1 MEIEKEA
8 PPKVGLAWWR
18 EFARA
23 WGPAI
28 LAILFIRTYIFEP
41 FRIPSGSMVPTLLI
55 GDHVLVN
62 KSAYGLWVPF
72 TGVDI
77 PIILDKVWTVPR
89 IEVMDWGDPERGD
102 IIVFRYPRD
111 ESLTYI
117 KRVVAVSGD
126 RVEVKNN
133 QVIVNG
139 VLQDREYQ
147 GSYPFID
154 VQCQP
159 RDTKRYIEDLDNV
172 RHEILTNLGTSGLLS
187 NHKEVMVPV
196 DTVFVMGDNRDNS
209 EDSRRWGIVRYD
221 QIKGKAHLVWL
232 SWDGCGGTY
241 GQVRGA
247 RFFSNLYAEP
257 VESSE

>member
-1 MEIEKEA
+1 VEIESEA
-8 PPKVGLAWWR
+8 QPKVGLAWWS

-28 LAILFIRTYIFEP
+28 LAVLLIRTYIFEP

-62 KSAYGLWVPF
+62 KSAYGLWLPW

-77 PIILDKVWTVPR
+77 PIVLDKLWTVPR
-89 IEVMDWGDPERGD
+89 LELIDWGDPERGD

-133 QVIVNG
+133 QVVVNG
-139 VLQDREYQ
+139 EFQDRDYK
-147 GSYPFID
+147 GTYPFLD
-154 VQCQP
+154 VQCHP
-159 RDTKRYIEDLDNV
+159 RDTKRYVEDFGTGP
-172 RHEILTNLGTSGLLS
+172 HEILTNLGTGGLLA
-187 NHKEVMVPV
+187 NHREVLVPEG
-196 DTVFVMGDNRDNS
+196 TVFVMGDNRDNS

-232 SWDGCGGTY
+232 SWDGCSGEYGG
-241 GQVRGA
+241 VRGS
-247 RFFSNLYAEP
+247 RFFTNLYAVP
-257 VESSE
+257 ADASE